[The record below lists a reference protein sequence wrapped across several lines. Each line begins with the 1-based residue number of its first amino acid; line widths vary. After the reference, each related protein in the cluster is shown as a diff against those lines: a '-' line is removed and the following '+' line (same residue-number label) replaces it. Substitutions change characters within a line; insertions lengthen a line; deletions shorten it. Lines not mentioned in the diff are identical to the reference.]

1 MGVMLGLAALWGL
14 AEATVFFIVP
24 DVLLS
29 WIVLRYGARR
39 AVGAAIV
46 ACGGALAGG
55 AIMYVWGAEDGEAAR
70 AFVDLIP
77 AISSGMIADAGEDLQ
92 RKGVAAV
99 FEGMVTG
106 TPYKAYAVEAGIQ
119 TIGVLSFLAMSVPA
133 RLSRFLAVI
142 AITSVASAIL
152 RRRISASATTVAVI
166 GLWIVFYAVYFTI
179 MPN

>member
-1 MGVMLGLAALWGL
+1 MGMMLVFAALWGL

-29 WIVLRYGARR
+29 WIALRYGARK

-55 AIMYVWGAEDGEAAR
+55 ALMYVWGAEDGEGAR
-70 AFVDLIP
+70 SFLDRIP
-77 AISSGMIADAGEDLQ
+77 AISSGMIVDAGEDLQ
-92 RKGVAAV
+92 RKGVAAL
-99 FEGMVTG
+99 FEGMVRG

-133 RLSRFLAVI
+133 RLSRFLAII
-142 AITSVASAIL
+142 AITSGVSAVL
-152 RRRISASATTVAVI
+152 RRRISPNAAAAVVI
-166 GLWIVFYAVYFTI
+166 GLWVLFYALYFAI